1 MNHISSTS
9 KLDQVIPFSLHQQ
22 LKELDELYYTTS
34 PTLYEATLQ
43 QAIALLEQLLP
54 GFTIALA
61 EIFTVGAEREQHGG
75 MRHVFMPVERS
86 AQ

>member
-1 MNHISSTS
+1 MNNHIQPPLT
-9 KLDQVIPFSLHQQ
+9 QQ
-22 LKELDELYYTTS
+22 LEELDELYYTA
-34 PTLYEATLQ
+34 PLALYEATLQ
-43 QAIALLEQLLP
+43 LEIAQLEQILP